1 MLEIAD
7 SLKKAMDKKLVTGNS
22 IGSVYFLQPSCF
34 RRFHRLS
41 VDYSLDFL
49 NVETLT
55 VQFGIIYRSFY
66 PIYKMWTFVRQP
78 WTVSCIHNDPFPLI
92 HTNAQTHKRRMLFKI
107 STNKSRYS

>member
-55 VQFGIIYRSFY
+55 VQFGIIYRSFC

-92 HTNAQTHKRRMLFKI
+92 TQIKQILIEVPFW
-107 STNKSRYS
+107 